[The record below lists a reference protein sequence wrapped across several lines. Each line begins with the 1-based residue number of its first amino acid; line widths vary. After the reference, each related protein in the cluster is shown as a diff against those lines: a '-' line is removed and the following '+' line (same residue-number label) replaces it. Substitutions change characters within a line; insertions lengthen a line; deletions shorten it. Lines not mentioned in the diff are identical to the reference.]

1 MDWKNYYK
9 SRTVSALDAIKNIHD
24 GDKVVTSFGCGEP
37 RAIVRAMYENY
48 ELFHNVQIISM
59 LLLGDTPWVDEKVK
73 GHFTFNSFFASNS
86 SREAIAKG
94 IADYTTCYFYE
105 IPSVLRD
112 IVKPRVTIMSVCP
125 PDENGFVS
133 LGTNVD
139 YIESTLDYCEV
150 RIAQVNKNVPRS
162 HGEALKH
169 ISEFDWFVQADEPLP
184 EVPTVPITDIERKI
198 GQNCASLIND
208 GDCIQLGIGG
218 IPNAIC
224 AELTGKKNLGLHSEM
239 VGDGVVDL
247 IKCGVI
253 NNSKKNNHHRGKS
266 LLGFAFGTKK
276 LFDFMNNNP
285 DIEMHPID
293 YINYPPV
300 IAENDNLVS
309 VNSCIQIDL
318 QGQVVADTIG
328 LNQFSGVGGQVDFVR
343 GATMSKGGKSIIAM
357 PSTARRNTV
366 SRIVPTIDEN
376 SAVTTTRND
385 VNYVVTEYGIAQLKG
400 KTMKERARELIK
412 IAHPD
417 FRASLCAVFE
427 ERFGE
432 KAFI

>member
-1 MDWKNYYK
+1 MDWKNYYN
-9 SRTVSALDAIKNIHD
+9 SRLVSAFDAIKNIHD

-48 ELFHNVQIISM
+48 EQFHNVQIISM

-94 IADYTTCYFYE
+94 IAEYTTCYFHE
-105 IPSVLRD
+105 IPAVLRD

-150 RIAQVNKNVPRS
+150 KIAQVNKNVPRT

-169 ISEFDWFVQADEPLP
+169 VSEFDWFVHSDEPLP
-184 EVPTVPITDIERKI
+184 EVPTVPITDVERKI

-224 AELTGKKNLGLHSEM
+224 SQLKDKKNLGLHSEM

-266 LLGFAFGTKK
+266 LLGFVFGTKK

-328 LNQFSGVGGQVDFVR
+328 IKQFSGVGGQVDFVR

-357 PSTARRNTV
+357 PSTARNNTV

-385 VNYVVTEYGIAQLKG
+385 VNYIVTEYGVAQLKG

-417 FRASLCAVFE
+417 FRDELCSVFE
-427 ERFGE
+427 NRFGE
-432 KAFI
+432 KAF